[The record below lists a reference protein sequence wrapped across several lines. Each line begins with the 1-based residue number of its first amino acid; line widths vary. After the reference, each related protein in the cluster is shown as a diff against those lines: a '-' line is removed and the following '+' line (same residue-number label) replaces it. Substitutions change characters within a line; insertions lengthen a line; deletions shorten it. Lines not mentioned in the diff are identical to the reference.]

1 MQRHIRDNSILI
13 INTGGTFNKIYNPLD
28 GSLRVANRAIDE
40 ILSKW
45 LCEFEVLNI
54 IGKDSLDIDNNDREK
69 LLTAIIENRYSSI
82 VVVHGTDT
90 IDISAS
96 FVAQAK
102 LFKKIIFTASMTPFS
117 IDPIEATANLAM
129 AIGYLKAID
138 DDGVYIAINGV
149 AGGYI
154 DIIKDRE
161 NGRFIKRGE
170 V

>member
-1 MQRHIRDNSILI
+1 MQRHTNSILI
-13 INTGGTFNKIYNPLD
+13 INTGGTFNKVYNPID
-28 GSLRVANRAIDE
+28 GSLVILKRAIDE

-45 LCEFEVLNI
+45 LCEFEIVNI
-54 IGKDSLDIDNNDREK
+54 IDKDSLDIDSSDRK
-69 LLTAIIENRYSSI
+69 ILLSTIKESKYNSI

-96 FVAQAK
+96 FIAQSN
-102 LFKKIIFTASMTPFS
+102 LPKKIIFTASMTPFS

-129 AIGYLKAID
+129 AIGYLKALD

-149 AGGYI
+149 AGEYQN
-154 DIIKDRE
+154 IIKDRKK
-161 NGRFIKRGE
+161 GRFIDRIR